1 MEVPPCCIIYINEWV
16 TDFKKYLGPLFYWT
30 LKLKTYYQSPNM
42 ASLVVLVKGWMP
54 GDSTRVRSS
63 IHTSRRIKKR
73 VSIALLRLN
82 WIIIIKYLY
91 ISIID
96 HFLSGRNGNH
106 LQERSMYLTFSLVQ
120 QKSLESGLEILRQKD
135 TEVCNHIKLHQR
147 ENDLLSEIQNSND
160 HTFTTDFIHIY
171 TVI

>member
-1 MEVPPCCIIYINEWV
+1 MSNRLQEIFETPILLNTDIENTLSISEYGFSGFSGKRVSARRLNE
-16 TDFKKYLGPLFYWT
+16 GA
-30 LKLKTYYQSPNM
+30 KLD
-42 ASLVVLVKGWMP
+42 LHF
-54 GDSTRVRSS
+54 SS
-63 IHTSRRIKKR
+63 HQKR
-73 VSIALLRLN
+73 VSIALLWLD
-82 WIIIIKYLY
+82 WIIIIKYLF

-147 ENDLLSEIQNSND
+147 ENGSLSEIQSSND
-160 HTFTTDFIHIY
+160 HTFTTDLIHI
-171 TVI
+171 